1 MSRGPFRA
9 DHVGSLLRPA
19 YLKGARARREAGAIS
34 PEDLRDIEDKAIA
47 GVVTMQEEAGLE
59 AITDGEFRRAF
70 WHVDFL
76 TAFEGIEATLS
87 DYAVS
92 FKGKD
97 GAKAQTKSMLA
108 VTGKVRRT
116 KPIMRDP
123 FERLKS
129 MTSRTPKVCIP
140 SPTYMHL
147 RGGRKVVADAA
158 YPDPD
163 AFWADMIAAYREEVA
178 DLAAAGLTYLQLDDV
193 SFATICDEGVRAQVS
208 ADGLNP
214 DALPAAYASIV
225 SQIVADRPAGMT
237 VTMHTCRGNHESMWM
252 AEGGYDAVA
261 DAMFNLCDV
270 DGFFLEYDTE
280 RAGGFAPLR
289 FAPRTKKIV
298 LGLVSSKEAELE
310 TKDMLKWRIDE
321 AARYV
326 ALEQLCISPQ
336 CGFAST
342 APGNRIT
349 EDIQKR
355 KLALC
360 VEVARE
366 VWGDA

>member
-1 MSRGPFRA
+1 MSAPFRA
-9 DHVGSLLRPA
+9 DHVGSLLRPES
-19 YLKGARARREAGAIS
+19 LKEARAAWSAGRLSREELRAQEDAAI
-34 PEDLRDIEDKAIA
+34 LQAVRL
-47 GVVTMQEEAGLE
+47 QEAAGLRS
-59 AITDGEFRRAF
+59 ITDGEFRRAF

-92 FKGKD
+92 FKGKG

-116 KPIMRDP
+116 QPIMRDS
-123 FERLKS
+123 FERLKA
-129 MTSRTPKVCIP
+129 MTTRTPKVCIP

-147 RGGRKVVADAA
+147 RGGRKVVANNA

-163 AFWADMIAAYREEVA
+163 EFWADMVAAYRAEVA

-193 SFATICDEGVRAQVS
+193 SFATICDEGVRAQVY
-208 ADGLNP
+208 ADGLDP
-214 DALPAAYASIV
+214 DALPALYAGIV

-237 VTMHTCRGNHESMWM
+237 VTMHTCRGNHDSMWM
-252 AEGGYDAVA
+252 AEGGYDSVA
-261 DAMFNLCDV
+261 DAMFNLADV

-289 FAPRTKKIV
+289 FAPKTKKIV

-310 TKDMLKWRIDE
+310 TKDALKRRIDD

-326 ALEQLCISPQ
+326 DIGQLCISPQ

-349 EDIQKR
+349 DDIQKR

-360 VEVARE
+360 VEVAAE
-366 VWGDA
+366 VWGEA

>member
-1 MSRGPFRA
+1 MTRGPFRA
-9 DHVGSLLRPA
+9 DHVGSLLRPPA
-19 YLKGARARREAGAIS
+19 LKEARAKREAGTLTADELRRA
-34 PEDLRDIEDKAIA
+34 EDAAIA
-47 GVVTMQEEAGLE
+47 DVVALQESAGLQ

-76 TAFEGIEATLS
+76 TAFDGIEATLS

-116 KPIMRDP
+116 TPIMRDS
-123 FERLKS
+123 FERLKT
-129 MTSRTPKVCIP
+129 MTTRTSKVCIP

-147 RGGRKVVADAA
+147 RGGRKVVANDA

-163 AFWADMIAAYREEVA
+163 EFWADMIAAYREEVA
-178 DLAAAGLTYLQLDDV
+178 DLAASGLTYLQLDDV
-193 SFATICDEGVRAQVS
+193 SFATICDEGVRAQVY
-208 ADGLNP
+208 ADGLDP
-214 DALPAAYASIV
+214 DALPAAYAGIV

-261 DAMFNLCDV
+261 DAMFNLTDV

-289 FAPRTKKIV
+289 FAPKTKKIV

-310 TKDMLKWRIDE
+310 SKDTLKRRIDE

-326 ALEQLCISPQ
+326 PLEQLCISPQ

-349 EDIQKR
+349 EDVQKR

-360 VEVARE
+360 VEVAAE